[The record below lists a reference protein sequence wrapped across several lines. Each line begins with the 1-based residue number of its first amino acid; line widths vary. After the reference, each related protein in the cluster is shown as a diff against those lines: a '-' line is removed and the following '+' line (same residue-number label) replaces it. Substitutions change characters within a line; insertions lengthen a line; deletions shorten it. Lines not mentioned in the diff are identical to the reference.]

1 MDEVLSSALC
11 AADWG
16 QISRQAVARSPPV
29 ENRPPFVML
38 EWLPMLMGVE
48 GGGGDESD
56 NVKQGNNRTES
67 KEERVQVA
75 AALAA
80 AALACPALRALPSSV
95 TLRSSCRLGL
105 SRYPWLRCFLPLP
118 LACSG
123 CVLTQPASLSW
134 CSICL
139 VNRLLFSPAFCAC
152 SHTCAASRSRKSAGQ
167 ATASAAWGAISQK
180 TAASAGTQRTR
191 HGSGTQALHVRQL
204 PTCAAEMALA
214 AACHARAQGVTHQR
228 SAARWRHPGS

>member
-95 TLRSSCRLGL
+95 TLRSSCRLGFEPISVAAL
-105 SRYPWLRCFLPLP
+105 LLAAPAGVQRLRLDPARILELVQHLLGESLALQPRLLRLLPHLRCKQKQEERGAGHGISSL
-118 LACSG
+118 G
-123 CVLTQPASLSW
+123 CY
-134 CSICL
+134 
-139 VNRLLFSPAFCAC
+139 
-152 SHTCAASRSRKSAGQ
+152 
-167 ATASAAWGAISQK
+167 
-180 TAASAGTQRTR
+180 
-191 HGSGTQALHVRQL
+191 
-204 PTCAAEMALA
+204 
-214 AACHARAQGVTHQR
+214 
-228 SAARWRHPGS
+228 